1 MKARIYGSAF
11 LFMIVFFIA
20 CASADRS
27 DWASNT
33 PAESFNRKI
42 HESALELMGG
52 VREFDP
58 SEKTVA
64 VATFVELDRVE
75 ETSSFGR
82 YVAERMG
89 QELHKLGFKTLELR
103 QRKNIEIIHDKG
115 EFILSRR
122 SSELLKKAR
131 IDAVAV
137 GSYMLVGDEVVVNT
151 RLLGVDT
158 GRVLSVSQIVA
169 GVSGDAAVNSL
180 LSRKPEIPKPVVK
193 ARAMD

>member
-1 MKARIYGSAF
+1 MT
-11 LFMIVFFIA
+11 LVFFIA
-20 CASADRS
+20 CVSMDRS
-27 DWASNT
+27 EWASRT
-33 PAESFNRKI
+33 PAESLNNKI
-42 HESALELMGG
+42 HESALDLMGG

-89 QELHKLGFKTLELR
+89 QELHKLGFKTLDIR
-103 QRKNIEIIHDKG
+103 QRKDIEMIHDKG
-115 EFILSRR
+115 ELILSRR
-122 SSELLKKAR
+122 SSELLKKSR
-131 IDAVAV
+131 IEAVAV
-137 GSYMLVGDEVVVNT
+137 GSYAMVDDEVVVNI

-169 GVSGDAAVNSL
+169 GVSGDSAVNSL
-180 LSRKPEIPKPVVK
+180 LRRKPEITRPVVK